1 MEIRTEEESGLFRVF
16 LNNVHV
22 GNMYKEV
29 DGYYVYEYNNS
40 RSGFWE
46 AHALRMIADKL
57 DEMNKDWDEG
67 IKEYFKNLKWRD
79 V

>member
-16 LNNVHV
+16 LNNIHV

-40 RSGFWE
+40 RNGFWE

-57 DEMNKDWDEG
+57 DEMNKDWDEE

-79 V
+79 I